1 MDKIKRFFHSTT
13 PNKKLK
19 KRLSSILLLK
29 SSIVEPRIK
38 ETTTT
43 LSKSTSFLQLQ
54 MNTKNTTT
62 TAIKKTIKKSR
73 SMFGF
78 DDTKQASSSSITEN
92 TASSTTLI
100 NASSTSINN
109 TNSSSSILH
118 TAAVS
123 ISSAHSTTI
132 QQQLLISKD
141 SGKKPDYLVQLG
153 IQYYEKGELETA
165 IHYWKLLTTLDNSTS
180 NRMIGLGTFFYGLA
194 LRHGWVITNILRS
207 FSRYLHFTQ
216 GCRKSPAI
224 ATRYLQKVA
233 TENTTDELFSAIT
246 RSCISKSMMTCL
258 AVSIYELGEFFWHG
272 WEVNR

>member
-1 MDKIKRFFHSTT
+1 MFLNKRLVKAELVFFFSLLYIHKMDKIKRFFHSTT

-38 ETTTT
+38 DAT

-54 MNTKNTTT
+54 NAN
-62 TAIKKTIKKSR
+62 AIKRTIKKSR

-78 DDTKQASSSSITEN
+78 DGNQTNNSSGITEN
-92 TASSTTLI
+92 TTSTLI
-100 NASSTSINN
+100 INTSSTSVHH

-132 QQQLLISKD
+132 QQQLLISKN

-153 IQYYEKGELETA
+153 IQYYEKGEFETA
-165 IHYWKLLTTLDNSTS
+165 IHYWKLLTTLDQPSSS
-180 NRMIGLGTFFYGLA
+180 NRMIGLGIFFYGLA
-194 LRHGWVITNILRS
+194 LRHGWV
-207 FSRYLHFTQ
+207 
-216 GCRKSPAI
+216 
-224 ATRYLQKVA
+224 
-233 TENTTDELFSAIT
+233 TTD
-246 RSCISKSMMTCL
+246 RSIEYQLLLILHIIGVSKKPCYCCKIFTKGS
-258 AVSIYELGEFFWHG
+258 Y
-272 WEVNR
+272 